1 MRRISV
7 LLGSA
12 AAIVLTAGIVPA
24 VAQAAT
30 AASPVLWV
38 SPETPVAG
46 NGTSCTA
53 PGSNTIQ
60 GAITAAPAGA
70 TIEVCAGT
78 YTEQLQITQSVTI
91 DGQTN
96 AVLQLPSSPV
106 NSTAACDNVQGAG
119 PDQDGIVIC
128 GKSTSVTISNLV
140 VNAAWATSVCN
151 DNLYGIVIGG
161 GATLSFDNSSII
173 AAGAFPLNGCQGGIG
188 IEAGMAFTKP
198 VEVGHLKMHDSWI
211 SGYQKNGIVVD
222 GWKSTAAIGNSVVT
236 GAGPQSAIAQNGIQ
250 VSDAAKA
257 VITGTT
263 VSGNECEDN
272 AASCGANGLA
282 NVQSAG
288 ILLFGAARGTSITN
302 STMSYNDMGAYYS
315 ADPQGAAVK
324 KPQVTFSKDDFVDNR
339 YEGVV
344 LDQGSASL
352 TGSNFS
358 RTNVGIEVIQY
369 GGTNGQTFGSFS
381 AATGDTFSVIHNA
394 TVDVLSD
401 RLQSDK
407 AGSFTI
413 THSQIYLTKIR
424 DNSKSLPIIHKDDT
438 K

>member
-1 MRRISV
+1 V
-7 LLGSA
+7 
-12 AAIVLTAGIVPA
+12 T
-24 VAQAAT
+24 
-30 AASPVLWV
+30 
-38 SPETPVAG
+38 G

-53 PGSNTIQ
+53 PGFTTIQ
-60 GAITAAPAGA
+60 SAVTAAPAGA
-70 TIEVCAGT
+70 TIKVCAGT
-78 YTEQLQITQSVTI
+78 YTEQVQIARSVTI
-91 DGQTN
+91 AGLGNVT
-96 AVLQLPSSPV
+96 VQLPSTPAT
-106 NSTAACDNVQGAG
+106 STAACDNVSGAG

-128 GKSTSVTISNLV
+128 GKNTSVTLDNIV
-140 VNAAWATSVCN
+140 VDAAWATTVCD

-161 GATLSFDNSSII
+161 GATLSFTDSSII
-173 AAGAFPLNGCQGGIG
+173 AAGAYPPNGCQGGVG

-198 VEVGHLKMHDSWI
+198 VEVGHLKMTDSWI

-222 GWKSTAAIGNSVVT
+222 GWKSTAAIGNSLVT

-250 VSDAAKA
+250 VSDSAKA

-288 ILLFGAARGTSITN
+288 ILLFGAARGTEVAN

-315 ADPQGAAVK
+315 ADPQGAAAK
-324 KPQVTFSKDDFVDNR
+324 KPQVTFTKDNFVDNR
-339 YEGVV
+339 YEGVT

-352 TGSNFS
+352 TGSSFS
-358 RTNVGIEVIQY
+358 RGDVGIEVLQY
-369 GGTNGQTFGSFS
+369 AGTNGQTFGSFS
-381 AATGDTFSVIHNA
+381 TATGDTFSDISNA

-401 RLQSDK
+401 RLPGDK
-407 AGSFTI
+407 AGTFTI
-413 THSQIYLTKIR
+413 THSQIYATKVL
-424 DNSKSLPIIHKDDT
+424 DNSKNRSLPVIRKDDT